1 MCTYYFPLQGCHPG
15 RKIRGLFNMMIH
27 SFRQPDV
34 RSRAIGERV
43 LQKSL
48 EDSPRANIV
57 CQFTVVGWRAGI
69 TKTQVARIYLI
80 HSLNINLHHAP

>member
-1 MCTYYFPLQGCHPG
+1 M
-15 RKIRGLFNMMIH
+15 GLFNMMIH
-27 SFRQPDV
+27 PFRQPDV

-57 CQFTVVGWRAGI
+57 
-69 TKTQVARIYLI
+69 
-80 HSLNINLHHAP
+80 

>member
-1 MCTYYFPLQGCHPG
+1 MSGAGQSA
-15 RKIRGLFNMMIH
+15 K
-27 SFRQPDV
+27 
-34 RSRAIGERV
+34 AIGERV

-69 TKTQVARIYLI
+69 TSTQVARIYLI